1 MSSKTLHPNARINE
15 REHLLLLNFG
25 AEGGSVSLLQ
35 LVKGP
40 HKGQYLVIVD
50 EGTLADFLDED
61 DPLRND
67 LYKEY
72 GPFTTLN
79 DALVYM
85 VEQKHFTL
93 LPCFVHESIIANV
106 RPHAHA
112 HMRKAHADEWKL
124 RLEAE

>member
-1 MSSKTLHPNARINE
+1 MSYNTIHPNTRINE
-15 REHLLLLNFG
+15 SEHVVLLNLG

-40 HKGQYLVIVD
+40 HKGHYVVIVD

-61 DPLRND
+61 DPLLNN
-67 LYKEY
+67 LYHEY

-85 VEQKHFTL
+85 VDSKYFTL
-93 LPCFVHESIIANV
+93 HLLFLHDSIAENVLPLVNKDG
-106 RPHAHA
+106 R
-112 HMRKAHADEWKL
+112 M
-124 RLEAE
+124 